1 MEGDRSLEVLI
12 AEPHGMCTGVDRA
25 LKIANKTLD
34 QHPGEVLWCYH
45 EIVHNQHVVA
55 QLKARGATFVN
66 AIDEIPEGGRVLF
79 SAHGVSPSVWQEARA
94 RHLDIIDAT
103 CPFVA
108 KVHHE
113 AQHFATRKVPIALI
127 GHKGHDEVVGVLG
140 EVPELIEV
148 VESPEDVR
156 ALQERW
162 PNERM
167 VALLSQTT
175 ISTEM
180 FDKCKAALEAEGYTL
195 LLPNFK
201 DICYATQERQKAV
214 RELAHRVDYVVV
226 LGSPNSSNSQRLAE
240 VARKEGCQATLIATP
255 EEVRQLPLE
264 GIQRLG
270 LTSGAS
276 TPEALFEALI
286 QEVNALAR

>member
-1 MEGDRSLEVLI
+1 MATHPAVKISI
-12 AEPHGMCTGVDRA
+12 AQPHGMCTGVDRA
-25 LKIANKTLD
+25 LKIAHQTLD
-34 QHPGEVLWCYH
+34 KYPGETLWCFH

-66 AIDEIPEGGRVLF
+66 AINEIPEGSRVLF
-79 SAHGVSPSVWQEARA
+79 SAHGVSPAIWQEAHD
-94 RHLDIIDAT
+94 RHLEIVDAT

-113 AQHFATRKVPIALI
+113 ARHFAQQNVPIALV

-140 EVPELIEV
+140 EAPDTIEV
-148 VESPEDVR
+148 MESPNDIA
-156 ALQERW
+156 ALQQRW
-162 PNERM
+162 PNERTL
-167 VALLSQTT
+167 ALLSQTT
-175 ISTEM
+175 ISMEM
-180 FDKCKAALEAEGYTL
+180 FDKCKAALTDAGYHL

-214 RELAHRVDYVVV
+214 RELAHHVEHIIV

-240 VARKEGCQATLIATP
+240 VAIKEGCPATLIASP
-255 EEVRQLPLE
+255 EEIHHLPLE
-264 GIQRLG
+264 DVRHLG

-276 TPEALFEALI
+276 TPEALFETLVKLL
-286 QEVNALAR
+286 QN